1 MLWFSINYWSEVK
14 SQTFKYILLKIVLRM
29 TNLTY
34 DDLKLPTYLN
44 NSVVGNVGGTSLTI
58 VDAINAA
65 QISGLKIFAGG
76 KKGSGKSQLLADL
89 YFNRFGGEGIYE
101 EGRLD
106 FTIDE
111 IFKKINLKKLREG
124 LSSEELIELTEKINY
139 VFVGFDEI
147 NRCPEPIQNFI
158 LGLMNGVIEYNDEP
172 ITLGR

>member
-1 MLWFSINYWSEVK
+1 
-14 SQTFKYILLKIVLRM
+14 M

-111 IFKKINLKKLREG
+111 IMKRVNLQKLREG
-124 LSSEELIELTEKINY
+124 VTSEELIELTDRVNY
-139 VFVGFDEI
+139 VFVRFDEL
-147 NRCPEPIQNFI
+147 NRCPEAVQNFI
-158 LGLMNGVIEYNDEP
+158 LGLMNGMIRHNGKP
-172 ITLGR
+172 IKLGRNGFHAGICLG